1 MPKKSSTQAT
11 HIFHP
16 AYRRDIDGLRAI
28 AVLSVVIFHALP
40 NAIPGG
46 FIGVDIFFVI
56 SGYLISTIILRSIK
70 HDKFSI
76 LEFYKKRIL
85 RIFPALALVLT
96 FSIALG
102 WITFTATEFSDL
114 GGNIFAGASFFS
126 NIHLLGTDGYFHI
139 NSEFLPLMHLWSLGV
154 EEQYYVVWPILLW
167 VLWRTRL
174 NTLTFMILA
183 ILASFLFSIH
193 TIKINPNLDFYS
205 PLSRFWELAFGGCLA
220 YLHTNRRKTF
230 FKFVSGANTGL
241 NRLIFARKPVGT
253 PNFNLVQSGAGL
265 LGAGLYI
272 YAVSHLNSFTPF
284 PGVYALYPVAAGILI
299 IAAGERSLANRL
311 LSNRILVWFGL
322 ISYPLY
328 LWHWPLLSFFT
339 SLYAPHSVPQDRN
352 LRILIVLLSVFL
364 SWATYRFVERR
375 IRNNRHPSI
384 KAAGLSIVLFVIGYA
399 GYAIALHGG
408 YPSRQVVKSNQSV
421 TDSMKLRGAADLA
434 SNQCGL
440 SGGMSFCN
448 SDKEGKP
455 NLYLWGDSKAD
466 ALFWGLIRLPSV
478 NGRWGLIG
486 YAGVPPVISGSFY
499 QEDQQAGTAVLP
511 FLEGRH
517 DIDAVALVFALRSIF
532 KTREYNPQNGPKLE
546 YEQKHLNDAKEA
558 LTEVISRLQKSGKAV
573 ILVIDNPTPK
583 YDSKLCFRAYR
594 RTGISALDSHNVKQ
608 EKLWCQTPIEEN
620 QQEQRVYLQ
629 LIASIK
635 TELPQTTIY
644 DPTHLLCSEQ
654 THSCP
659 TAVNGNFLYSYGD
672 HISDYSNI
680 LIARELMPLVT
691 QAIANRGVLPK

>member
-1 MPKKSSTQAT
+1 MPKKPPPSSG

-40 NAIPGG
+40 NVIPGG

-70 HDKFSI
+70 HSKFSI

-126 NIHLLGTDGYFHI
+126 NIHLLGTDGYFHV

-193 TIKINPNLDFYS
+193 TIKINTNLDFYS
-205 PLSRFWELAFGGCLA
+205 PLSRFWELASGGCLA
-220 YLHTNRRKTF
+220 YIHTNRKKTF
-230 FKFVSGANTGL
+230 FKFISSANTGL
-241 NRLIFARKPVGT
+241 NRLIFARNPVGA
-253 PNFNLVQSGAGL
+253 PNFNLIQSGTGF

-272 YAVSHLNSFTPF
+272 YAASHLNSFTPF
-284 PGVYALYPVAAGILI
+284 PGAYALYPVAAGVLI
-299 IAAGERSLANRL
+299 IAAGERSLVNRL

-328 LWHWPLLSFFT
+328 LWHWPLLSFYT

-352 LRILIVLLSVFL
+352 LRILIVLLSIFL
-364 SWATYRFVERR
+364 SWATYRFVERH
-375 IRNNRHPSI
+375 IRNNRHSFI
-384 KAAGLSIVLFVIGYA
+384 KAAGLSLFLFVIGYA

-408 YPSRQVVKSNQSV
+408 YPSRQVVKRNQSIS
-421 TDSMKLRGAADLA
+421 DSMKLGNAAYLA

-440 SGGMSFCN
+440 SGDMSFCN
-448 SDKEGKP
+448 SDKAGKP

-466 ALFWGLIRLPSV
+466 ALFWGLIRLPTV
-478 NGRWGLIG
+478 NGHWGLIG
-486 YAGVPPVISGSFY
+486 YSSTPPVASGSFY
-499 QEDQQAGTAVLP
+499 QEYQQQGNGILP
-511 FLEGRH
+511 FLEERK
-517 DIDAVALVFALRSIF
+517 DINAVVLVFALRSIF
-532 KTREYNPQNGPKLE
+532 KTSTYHFQDGPTLE
-546 YEQKHLNDAKEA
+546 YENKHLDDATKA
-558 LTEVISRLQKSGKAV
+558 LTETISRLQRSGKAV
-573 ILVIDNPTPK
+573 IFVIDNPTPK
-583 YDSKLCFRAYR
+583 YDPKLCFRAYR
-594 RTGISALDSHNVKQ
+594 RTGITALDRHNLKQ
-608 EKLWCQTPIEEN
+608 EEIWCQTPIEEN
-620 QQEQRVYLQ
+620 QQVQSVYLQ

-635 TELPQTTIY
+635 KALPRTTVY

-659 TAVNGNFLYSYGD
+659 TAVNGKFLYSYGD

-691 QAIANRGVLPK
+691 KAIANRDVQQK